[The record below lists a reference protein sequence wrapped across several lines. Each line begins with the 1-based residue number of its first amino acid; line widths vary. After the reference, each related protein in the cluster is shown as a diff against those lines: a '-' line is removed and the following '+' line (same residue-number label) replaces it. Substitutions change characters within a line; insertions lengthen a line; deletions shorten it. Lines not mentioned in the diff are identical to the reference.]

1 MCGAE
6 VTTSL
11 AAQILEPSHPIQG
24 EAGVIN
30 SQGPQEEMLPLTP
43 KAILLLTPAGAVGF
57 RAASGAPSR
66 AGWPAPGADQ
76 GRRLGGRSKVLSTS
90 QETLTLWMWTARSKS
105 VQESEQTALK
115 APGGLRV
122 CGSFWPESE
131 FHTLDF

>member
-24 EAGVIN
+24 KARVMD

-43 KAILLLTPAGAVGF
+43 KAIPLLTPAGAVGF

-66 AGWPAPGADQ
+66 VA
-76 GRRLGGRSKVLSTS
+76 GRRQG
-90 QETLTLWMWTARSKS
+90 LTKAGA
-105 VQESEQTALK
+105 SEDAAGFS
-115 APGGLRV
+115 APVRRA
-122 CGSFWPESE
+122 
-131 FHTLDF
+131 